1 MTDDLTMKA
10 TSSIDDAA
18 VKAILAGNDLI
29 ITSTPEQDINAIKK
43 ALNEGRMSEET
54 IDKLAFR
61 ILAWKYY
68 KGLMFAK

>member
-1 MTDDLTMKA
+1 MTDDLTMGA
-10 TSSIDDAA
+10 TSSIDDAT

-29 ITSTPEQDINAIKK
+29 ITSTPEKDINSIKK
-43 ALNEGRMSEET
+43 ALDDGRLSEEM